1 MQLSQRE
8 AERQERRATN
18 LIWNAARDYSLAP
31 VVRAYDTEAVQPFTL
46 LEQPKIRK
54 NSASHLISQII
65 Q

>member
-31 VVRAYDTEAVQPFTL
+31 VVRAYDTEVLDSFERTPMGDEF
-46 LEQPKIRK
+46 EQLAWI
-54 NSASHLISQII
+54 AL
-65 Q
+65 